1 MYRHILTYSV
11 LIFIL
16 CGTAI
21 YPPLSL
27 SNPMP
32 ANIQLAV
39 HTDME
44 GPVSGYLVSEKLDG
58 VRGYWNG
65 RQMNSRSGRLI
76 AVPDWFVD
84 GFPTYPL
91 DGELWMGRGTF
102 EQMSSLARR
111 KEPIDAQWR
120 MVKFMVFDL
129 PSHSGSFVERYAT
142 ANKDLNFGT
151 EYLELIEQKRFDN
164 QHQLDT
170 WFTEVVADGGEG
182 LMLHKL
188 SSLYVAGRN
197 SNLIKLKPYYDAE
210 ARVIAYQAGKGKLQ
224 GVMGSLLVENQQ
236 GVRFKLGTGF
246 SMKERRYPPEIGS
259 TVTYQYSGFTQKGTP
274 RFARFLR
281 VRSIE

>member
-1 MYRHILTYSV
+1 MYRSILTCSV
-11 LIFIL
+11 LILIL

-21 YPPLSL
+21 YPPLSQ
-27 SNPMP
+27 SGSMSDKS
-32 ANIQLAV
+32 QLAV
-39 HTDME
+39 HSNIE

-58 VRGYWNG
+58 VRGYWDG
-65 RQMNSRSGRLI
+65 RQMSSRSGRLI
-76 AVPDWFVD
+76 AIPGWFVND
-84 GFPTYPL
+84 FPNYPL

-102 EQMSSLARR
+102 EQMSSLSRR
-111 KEPIDAQWR
+111 KEPLESQWR
-120 MVKFMVFDL
+120 KVKFMVFDL
-129 PSHSGSFVERYAT
+129 PSHPGSFVERYST
-142 ANKDLNFGT
+142 ASKDLNVGSR
-151 EYLELIEQKRFDN
+151 YLELIEQKRFDN

-197 SNLIKLKPYYDAE
+197 PNLIKLKPYYDAE

-246 SMKERRYPPEIGS
+246 SMKQRRNPPEIGS

-281 VRSIE
+281 VRSIQ